1 MVEKTG
7 VIYKIS
13 FPSGKSYIGKTL
25 NYDKRIKQ
33 HFHAAKIG
41 VNYPMYQE
49 MRKTDRNDIA
59 INVLFS
65 KEIKSLIDKKE
76 IGMME
81 KIFIT
86 EHNTVLPNGFN
97 KNCGEIKNI
106 CEKIGTVTKH
116 NDLIK
121 SSHKLSLLEN
131 RIILSCISQINPN
144 NTLSHLDKFSVPVK
158 DIEDLIEPLDNK
170 QNMYKNLKSALI
182 RLSERSITFNDI
194 SGERRTR
201 WVYSVDYVPQSGC
214 IDLFFSPHIIPFLS
228 EIKDNFTQYK
238 LEHVLNLKSS
248 YGVRL
253 YEILKSSMNGEMTLT
268 VEWLKESL
276 ELPESY
282 NQISNLKDRVL
293 NPAIN
298 EINKHTDMTAS
309 YEQIKKGRSIIAF
322 KFIFVLREDKKAKL
336 RNLSKKDK
344 PAKKDTVDNLQYY
357 TDLRKRFGDKAP
369 IPEDIKAE
377 MKEKGLWQK

>member
-1 MVEKTG
+1 
-7 VIYKIS
+7 
-13 FPSGKSYIGKTL
+13 
-25 NYDKRIKQ
+25 
-33 HFHAAKIG
+33 
-41 VNYPMYQE
+41 
-49 MRKTDRNDIA
+49 
-59 INVLFS
+59 
-65 KEIKSLIDKKE
+65 
-76 IGMME
+76 
-81 KIFIT
+81 
-86 EHNTVLPNGFN
+86 
-97 KNCGEIKNI
+97 
-106 CEKIGTVTKH
+106 
-116 NDLIK
+116 
-121 SSHKLSLLEN
+121 
-131 RIILSCISQINPN
+131 
-144 NTLSHLDKFSVPVK
+144 LDKFSVPVK